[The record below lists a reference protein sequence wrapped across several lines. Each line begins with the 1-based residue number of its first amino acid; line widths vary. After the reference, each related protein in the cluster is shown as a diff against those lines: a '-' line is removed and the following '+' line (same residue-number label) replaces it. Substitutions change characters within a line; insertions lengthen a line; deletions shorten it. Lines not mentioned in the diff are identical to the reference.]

1 MGVALN
7 DITLVDVDPL
17 RKFSNQWKTQK
28 ELTLTWK
35 NNGDSDQ
42 RVEIRFIQIT
52 EDPGSPLIIDREFD
66 VISSGDEVTQT
77 YIVPEPY
84 EFRKD
89 YDKVGVSVVFPD
101 EPIFKEI
108 KHRFSLSPQPD
119 SVPNTFESAF
129 PDSAETDSTQT
140 DSSSD
145 SEPSSSSGSGSSSIS
160 TGTSGFGV
168 GTQKLNVNV
177 RISIEGKLMKAQT
190 DTAIKS
196 VKAKQTHNGRS
207 ANGTIKLVAEST
219 EPFKPIK
226 KEGNSGTATIQINGM
241 QIYKGTISKVVE
253 QEDGIVKVE
262 LISRL
267 SKLTQNHSL
276 TASDIKNKPSTT
288 ELLKRLLIEKG
299 PFRSENVKIDIT
311 SPNSV
316 AKNVG
321 IESTRNLRNAVEMI
335 CSYQGALFYADA
347 RDRLVITTNPLSS
360 GLTKVWKPTVFK
372 SASKGDEENTKKRV
386 IVRSTKEGP
395 IAGILSSE
403 TTAASVGKK
412 SATANQT
419 EVVTDHTVPDKK
431 TAAQVALTELIRNQT
446 NSNAGTV
453 TLIGDPRVRAYD
465 GIVVELPSGQTPL
478 VGLNGRYTIKNVTHT
493 FSATDGY
500 TTEVDLMKDLK
511 TVYENLTDQ
520 SGFAETIAG
529 KMYTGEATPLDPEG
543 VNNGLSR
550 YRNSTG

>member
-1 MGVALN
+1 
-7 DITLVDVDPL
+7 
-17 RKFSNQWKTQK
+17 
-28 ELTLTWK
+28 
-35 NNGDSDQ
+35 
-42 RVEIRFIQIT
+42 
-52 EDPGSPLIIDREFD
+52 
-66 VISSGDEVTQT
+66 
-77 YIVPEPY
+77 
-84 EFRKD
+84 
-89 YDKVGVSVVFPD
+89 
-101 EPIFKEI
+101 
-108 KHRFSLSPQPD
+108 
-119 SVPNTFESAF
+119 
-129 PDSAETDSTQT
+129 
-140 DSSSD
+140 
-145 SEPSSSSGSGSSSIS
+145 
-160 TGTSGFGV
+160 
-168 GTQKLNVNV
+168 
-177 RISIEGKLMKAQT
+177 
-190 DTAIKS
+190 
-196 VKAKQTHNGRS
+196 
-207 ANGTIKLVAEST
+207 
-219 EPFKPIK
+219 
-226 KEGNSGTATIQINGM
+226 M
-241 QIYKGTISKVVE
+241 QIYKGTISGVVE
-253 QEDGIVKVE
+253 QEDGLVKVE

-276 TASDIKNKPSTT
+276 TASDVNNEPPTT
-288 ELLKRLLIEKG
+288 EILKRILINKG
-299 PFRSENVKIDIT
+299 PFISENVKIDI
-311 SPNSV
+311 NNANNI

-321 IESTRNLRNAVEMI
+321 IESTRNLRDAVEMI

-360 GLTKVWKPTVFK
+360 GLAKVWKPTVFK

-386 IVRSTKEGP
+386 IVRSTKDGP

-465 GIVVELPSGQTPL
+465 GIVVELPSDQTPL

>member
-1 MGVALN
+1 M
-7 DITLVDVDPL
+7 
-17 RKFSNQWKTQK
+17 
-28 ELTLTWK
+28 K
-35 NNGDSDQ
+35 N
-42 RVEIRFIQIT
+42 
-52 EDPGSPLIIDREFD
+52 
-66 VISSGDEVTQT
+66 
-77 YIVPEPY
+77 
-84 EFRKD
+84 
-89 YDKVGVSVVFPD
+89 
-101 EPIFKEI
+101 
-108 KHRFSLSPQPD
+108 
-119 SVPNTFESAF
+119 
-129 PDSAETDSTQT
+129 
-140 DSSSD
+140 
-145 SEPSSSSGSGSSSIS
+145 
-160 TGTSGFGV
+160 
-168 GTQKLNVNV
+168 
-177 RISIEGKLMKAQT
+177 QT

-196 VKAKQTHNGRS
+196 VKAKQTYNGRS

-219 EPFKPIK
+219 DPFKPIK
-226 KEGNSGTATIQINGM
+226 KEGNSGTATIQVNGM
-241 QIYKGTISKVVE
+241 QIYKGTISGVVE
-253 QEDGIVKVE
+253 QEDGLVKVE

-276 TASDIKNKPSTT
+276 TASDVNNEPPTT
-288 ELLKRLLIEKG
+288 EILKRILINKG
-299 PFRSENVKIDIT
+299 PFISENVKIDI
-311 SPNSV
+311 NNANNI

-321 IESTRNLRNAVEMI
+321 IESTRNLRDAVEMI

-360 GLTKVWKPTVFK
+360 GLAKVWKPTVFK

-386 IVRSTKEGP
+386 IVRSTEDDP
-395 IAGILSSE
+395 IANILSSG
-403 TTAASVGKK
+403 TTTASVGKK

-419 EVVTDHTVPDKK
+419 EVVTDHTVSDKK

-465 GIVVELPSGQTPL
+465 GIVVELPSDQTPL

-520 SGFAETIAG
+520 SGFAKTIAG

>member
-1 MGVALN
+1 MG
-7 DITLVDVDPL
+7 
-17 RKFSNQWKTQK
+17 
-28 ELTLTWK
+28 
-35 NNGDSDQ
+35 
-42 RVEIRFIQIT
+42 
-52 EDPGSPLIIDREFD
+52 
-66 VISSGDEVTQT
+66 
-77 YIVPEPY
+77 
-84 EFRKD
+84 
-89 YDKVGVSVVFPD
+89 
-101 EPIFKEI
+101 
-108 KHRFSLSPQPD
+108 
-119 SVPNTFESAF
+119 SA
-129 PDSAETDSTQT
+129 
-140 DSSSD
+140 
-145 SEPSSSSGSGSSSIS
+145 
-160 TGTSGFGV
+160 FGV

-177 RISIEGKLMKAQT
+177 RISIEGTLMKAQT

-196 VKAKQTHNGRS
+196 VKAKQTYNGRS

-219 EPFKPIK
+219 DPFKPIK
-226 KEGNSGTATIQINGM
+226 KEGNSGTATIQVNGM
-241 QIYKGTISKVVE
+241 QIYKGTISGVVE

-276 TASDIKNKPSTT
+276 TASDVNNEPPTT
-288 ELLKRLLIEKG
+288 EILKRILINKG
-299 PFRSENVKIDIT
+299 PFKSENVKIDIKN
-311 SPNSV
+311 PNNIS
-316 AKNVG
+316 KNVG
-321 IESTRNLRNAVEMI
+321 IESTRNLRDAVEMI

-360 GLTKVWKPTVFK
+360 GLAKVWKPTVFK

-419 EVVTDHTVPDKK
+419 EVVTDHTVSDKK

-465 GIVVELPSGQTPL
+465 GIVVELPSDQTPL